1 MSTPGTEPEPRGAG
15 GRKEKGAPNVALLI
29 IGTLFVLAV
38 VIWFLPGLR

>member
-1 MSTPGTEPEPRGAG
+1 MSTPGTEPEGGARR
-15 GRKEKGAPNVALLI
+15 RKEKGVPNVALLI